1 MWLPGYNMKSTHG
14 PPYGAPQGGHFSTS
28 SEVCQYGTQMKGLAT
43 QNSTMTSV
51 LLETT
56 AYQFYDNKTDL
67 KYQKEH
73 KLHVYWPI

>member
-1 MWLPGYNMKSTHG
+1 MASGIQYEKYTRTPLRG
-14 PPYGAPQGGHFSTS
+14 PQGGHFLTS

-73 KLHVYWPI
+73 NVIGLAV

>member
-1 MWLPGYNMKSTHG
+1 MASGIQYEKYTRTPLR
-14 PPYGAPQGGHFSTS
+14 APQGGHFSTS